1 MDLKI
6 QEEHKKPLNALQK
19 AKKKYYEKIKNTEE
33 YKEMRNSPKIKLIIK
48 EASKKYYH
56 KIKDDP
62 EFKRKV
68 SEQKKEY
75 YLKKKGLE
83 KLL

>member
-1 MDLKI
+1 MELKI
-6 QEEHKKPLNALQK
+6 QEEEKKPLTALQR
-19 AKKKYYEKIKNTEE
+19 AKKKYYEKIKNTEK
-33 YKEMRNSPKIKLIIK
+33 YREMRNSPKIKSIIN
-48 EASKKYYH
+48 EASKKFYD

-68 SEQKKEY
+68 SEQKREY
-75 YLKKKGLE
+75 YLKKKGL